1 MQKILL
7 TALVA
12 GVVAGLFVFAIQTF
26 KLTPLIL
33 EAEVYEEAE
42 TAKQESSETTIH
54 KAHEHEHDE
63 EAWEPANGLE
73 RNAYRLLAD
82 IGMGIGF
89 ALMLVGAFSLR
100 GEKMDAKRGMLW
112 GLAGFATF
120 SLAPTFGLPP
130 ELPTT
135 LAADLSDRQIW
146 WIATALATA
155 SGLYMIS
162 FSRSNLLK
170 IFGIFILAL
179 PHIIGAPHAPVGGI
193 VPTELNAQFAASSL
207 ATMAIFWVVLG
218 AASGWAYGRQSK
230 SYLQL

>member
-1 MQKILL
+1 MQKIFL

-12 GVVAGLFVFAIQTF
+12 GIVAGLSTFAIQSV

-33 EAEVYEEAE
+33 QAEVYEETAQKHETEHSHTVNKAE
-42 TAKQESSETTIH
+42 H
-54 KAHEHEHDE
+54 NHD
-63 EAWEPANGLE
+63 AASWEPANGFE

-100 GEKMDAKRGMLW
+100 DEKMNAKNGMLW
-112 GLAGFATF
+112 GLAGFAIF

-135 LAADLSDRQIW
+135 LAADLGDRQIW
-146 WIATALATA
+146 WAATALATA
-155 SGLYMIS
+155 GGIYSIA
-162 FSRSNLLK
+162 FSKSNLLK
-170 IFGIFILAL
+170 ILGVVVLVL
-179 PHIIGAPHAPVGGI
+179 PHIIGAPHAPIGGI

-207 ATMAIFWVVLG
+207 ATMALFWIVLG
-218 AASGWAYGRQSK
+218 ATSGWFYGRKTNQPVA
-230 SYLQL
+230 Q

>member
-12 GVVAGLFVFAIQTF
+12 GVIAGLSTFALQTV

-33 EAEVYEEAE
+33 QAEVYEEAAE
-42 TAKQESSETTIH
+42 KNEEEHSHAVN
-54 KAHEHEHDE
+54 KAEHHHD
-63 EAWEPANGLE
+63 AASWEPANGLE

-82 IGMGIGF
+82 IGMGVGF

-100 GEKMDAKRGMLW
+100 EEKIDAKTGMLW

-120 SLAPTFGLPP
+120 SLAPNFGLPP

-135 LAADLSDRQIW
+135 LAADLGDRQIW

-155 SGLYMIS
+155 VGIYSIA
-162 FSRSNLLK
+162 FSKSNLLK
-170 IFGIFILAL
+170 ILGVVVLAL

-207 ATMAIFWVVLG
+207 ATMALFWIVLG
-218 AASGWAYGRQSK
+218 ATSGWFYGRKTNQPAA
-230 SYLQL
+230 Q

>member
-12 GVVAGLFVFAIQTF
+12 GIIAGISTFAIQTV

-33 EAEVYEEAE
+33 QAEVYEEAAE
-42 TAKQESSETTIH
+42 AGHSHAINKSEH
-54 KAHEHEHDE
+54 HHDE
-63 EAWEPANGLE
+63 ESWSPANGFE
-73 RNAYRLLAD
+73 RNAYSLLAD
-82 IGMGIGF
+82 VGMGVGF

-100 GEKMDAKRGMLW
+100 AEKMDARNGMLW

-146 WIATALATA
+146 WVATALATA
-155 SGLYMIS
+155 GGIYSIA
-162 FSRSNLLK
+162 FSKSNMLK
-170 IFGIFILAL
+170 VFGIIILAL

-207 ATMAIFWVVLG
+207 ATMALFWIVLG
-218 AASGWAYGRQSK
+218 ATSGWFYGRKTTQPVA
-230 SYLQL
+230 